1 MDIFSSL
8 AIITLSAI
16 IHASFQL
23 SVSVLML
30 LSGHSLGKKQTNI
43 KIMRR
48 TTSFVIGASIM
59 TLLLLSSTSTLLL
72 GIFGYNTPQIVWSI
86 VCGLSVGVA
95 VSIWLFY
102 YKHEK
107 GTTIWIPRGIANYL
121 NQRTKLTDSSAEAF
135 GLGLSSVI
143 AEILFIIAPL
153 LMSALVLV
161 QLSPEWQLLGLFVY
175 VIVSM
180 LPLIFVWS
188 LVGGGHSL
196 GKIQKWR
203 EDNKHFLQF
212 IAGTGLIVLAGFV
225 YVNEI
230 LCNISGVL

>member
-23 SVSVLML
+23 SVSVLTL
-30 LSGHSLGKKQTNI
+30 LSGQSLGKKQTNI
-43 KIMRR
+43 KLMRR

-212 IAGTGLIVLAGFV
+212 IAGAGLVVLAGFV

>member
-23 SVSVLML
+23 SVSVLTL
-30 LSGHSLGKKQTNI
+30 LSGQSLGKKQTNI
-43 KIMRR
+43 KLMRR

-72 GIFGYNTPQIVWSI
+72 DIFGYNTPQIVWSI

-107 GTTIWIPRGIANYL
+107 GTTLWIPRGIANYL

-230 LCNISGVL
+230 LCSISGVL

>member
-23 SVSVLML
+23 SVSVLTL
-30 LSGHSLGKKQTNI
+30 LSGQSLGKKQTNI
-43 KIMRR
+43 KLMRR

-72 GIFGYNTPQIVWSI
+72 DIFGYNTPQIVWSI

-230 LCNISGVL
+230 LCSISGVL

>member
-1 MDIFSSL
+1 
-8 AIITLSAI
+8 
-16 IHASFQL
+16 
-23 SVSVLML
+23 ML